1 MADQMST
8 DAAFLF
14 PRTACA
20 AYDKQSLCCV
30 SLSCSWAAV
39 WSEAQSVW
47 SQFPLQAESR
57 NWPHVHWSWQAQA
70 VNEILYIY
78 SYLLY
83 NWVASGIWRKFVHS
97 LASFPINLFWGPP
110 ASRAVTSL
118 LLWQMLSFPPVGFV
132 FSLSP
137 FAATVFKPD
146 SPAFSLP
153 PRSIS
158 RSGS

>member
-1 MADQMST
+1 MLLFC
-8 DAAFLF
+8 FLGLLVQNMINNLF
-14 PRTACA
+14 V
-20 AYDKQSLCCV
+20 V
-30 SLSCSWAAV
+30 SPCLALERLW

-47 SQFPLQAESR
+47 CQFPLQAESR
-57 NWPHVHWSWQAQA
+57 NWPHVHWSRQARS
-70 VNEILYIY
+70 VNEILQL
-78 SYLLY
+78 SAGTH

-118 LLWQMLSFPPVGFV
+118 LLWQILSFPSVAFV

-137 FAATVFKPD
+137 FTTNVFKPD